1 LENRL
6 DAEDI
11 DDSDRVFISEQI
23 SRLTNPDLTTE
34 DEKRIWQRIKD
45 KAGAALA
52 APAVRQ
58 MIEGIATKLI
68 REQIGI

>member
-23 SRLTNPDLTTE
+23 SRLTNPDFTTE